1 MNKLDEKAIIER
13 LPSIEGWSYDNN
25 NLKRNFKLD
34 SFSDAI
40 AFVVK
45 IAIEAE
51 KIDHHPDIRIFG
63 WNNVEVTLQ
72 THSVNGI
79 TENDFKLAHSINL
92 IHSHG

>member
-13 LPSIEGWSYDNN
+13 LSSIEGWSYDNN

-40 AFVVK
+40 AFVVR

-79 TENDFKLAHSINL
+79 TENDFKLAHSINI